1 MVDAVL
7 RVARPENINLG
18 HAAATNPRS
27 GPILQRSSG
36 DVFERADEIAPLSIR
51 ISMFFEIK
59 PEAIPEVFVAKDKS
73 KLFYDAG
80 SFGVDD
86 GAVGGFRIL
95 EVGNVLIDRRCALG
109 GINSISGR
117 LDGLIEAL
125 PNIFIWLE
133 RSQRLVCHVLR
144 EAFLEPEIVE
154 PAHGGEVAEPLVGQ
168 FVKQEGVAI
177 EMIAVSGGNAK
188 ENGFFAQKSGSRVFH
203 SAVSKSGDHDHVVFG
218 KREGLREKAGKI
230 IDSLRGD
237 LLHFGRFFL
246 GFLEL

>member
-1 MVDAVL
+1 MVDTVL

-59 PEAIPEVFVAKDKS
+59 PEAIPEVLVAKDKG

-86 GAVGGFRIL
+86 GAVSGFRIL
-95 EVGNVLIDRRCALG
+95 EVGNV
-109 GINSISGR
+109 
-117 LDGLIEAL
+117 LIEAL

-230 IDSLRGD
+230 MDSLRG
-237 LLHFGRFFL
+237 
-246 GFLEL
+246 